1 MEATK
6 SRCVLD
12 LMMGEEAIVKHFSD
26 SSMACKLLTIGII
39 PDSRIALI
47 RKAPFGGAYCLKL
60 GNTFVAVRD
69 KEARSIIIE

>member
-1 MEATK
+1 MNEE
-6 SRCVLD
+6 RNVLD
-12 LMMGEEAIVKHFSD
+12 LKPGEEGVVKMFTD
-26 SSMACKLLTIGII
+26 QSMACKLLTIGII
-39 PDSRIALI
+39 PESRIMLI